1 MARFFV
7 SFLTTATAVQGLIVF
22 RDATP
27 ILNSLHTI
35 TNNLHSLGS
44 LLEKFNGGFNGT
56 LAAIQIQGET
66 GKVQTAID
74 NGVDAASRVQ
84 PLNEDESTRVTNVV
98 VELQS
103 DIYRV
108 LDLLVAKKPAFD
120 TAILGFASASFLVK
134 LDLQELRKSTAR
146 LGSGIVSKLVDDL
159 QRLGPL
165 ITSDIDYHFA
175 EALMIYS

>member
-7 SFLTTATAVQGLIVF
+7 SFLTTATAVQGLIIV

-27 ILNSLHTI
+27 ILDRLDTI

-44 LLEKFNGGFNGT
+44 LLEKFNGGT

-74 NGVDAASRVQ
+74 NGVDAASKVQ

-103 DIYRV
+103 DIYHV
-108 LDLLVAKKPAFD
+108 LDLLVAKKPVFD

-134 LDLQELRKSTAR
+134 LDLQKLRKSTAR